1 MYSTRRDAYVVKS
14 GPLHRHGLI
23 AGLLCT
29 ITLACLPHTGSAD
42 VWLAAIGKRDTHAL
56 AVSLDQQ
63 TDVDRSGDDGKT
75 ALMVAAGV
83 GDLGLLKSLLAA
95 GADVNRR
102 NRGAGTALMF
112 AAQYGEMACAE
123 RLIAAG
129 ADVNLIGAKGFT
141 ALMIAVLKG
150 RQSIVDLLL
159 VTGADPNLVDMY
171 GWTPLQRAVATQRLD
186 LVRQLL
192 AHSEVNVDHRNS
204 DGVTALH
211 LAAASGRLESVQALT
226 QRGADPRL
234 RDGRG
239 NTALSLAV
247 DAGHTAVATALG
259 K

>member
-1 MYSTRRDAYVVKS
+1 MCSLRRDAVANDGGS
-14 GPLHRHGLI
+14 RRRIGLV
-23 AGLLCT
+23 LLCAV
-29 ITLACLPHTGSAD
+29 TLAWLPHTGSGD
-42 VWLAAIGKRDTHAL
+42 DWLIAIGKRDTRAL
-56 AVSLDQQ
+56 AVALDRQG
-63 TDVDRSGDDGKT
+63 DVDRSGDDGKT
-75 ALMVAAGV
+75 ALMVAAGA
-83 GDLGLLKSLLAA
+83 GDLGLLERLIAA

-112 AAQYGEMACAE
+112 AAQYGETACAE

-150 RQSIVDLLL
+150 RQSIMELLL
-159 VTGADPNLVDMY
+159 SAGADPNLVDMH

-192 AHSEVNVDHRNS
+192 AHNEINVDHRNS

-211 LAAASGRLESVQALT
+211 LAAAGGQLESVQALL
-226 QRGADPRL
+226 QRGADRKL
-234 RDGRG
+234 HDARG

-247 DAGHTAVATALG
+247 DAGHTAVATVLRQ
-259 K
+259 